1 MTLDRTVRLLR
12 SAFIAC
18 ELTLETAI
26 ALVEYHVRRNRIAK
40 TSHDKGWHAKHEGVK
55 FLLL

>member
-1 MTLDRTVRLLR
+1 LDRTVKLLR
-12 SAFIAC
+12 SALIAR

-26 ALVEYHVRRNRIAK
+26 ALVESHVRRNRIIAK
-40 TSHDKGWHAKHEGVK
+40 VSHDKGWHAKHEGVK